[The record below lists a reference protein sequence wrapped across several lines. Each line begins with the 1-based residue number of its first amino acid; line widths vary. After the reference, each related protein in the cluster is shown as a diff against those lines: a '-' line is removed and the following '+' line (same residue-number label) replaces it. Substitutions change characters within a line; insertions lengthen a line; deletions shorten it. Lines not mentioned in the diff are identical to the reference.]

1 MMDVLTF
8 VVLSHFYIVSVL
20 LSVLKIN
27 PAPLSSYMF
36 KSHTKLTSSNPHIII
51 GSLKGHSLE

>member
-8 VVLSHFYIVSVL
+8 IVLSHFYIVSVL
-20 LSVLKIN
+20 ISVLKIN
-27 PAPLSSYMF
+27 LAPLSSYMF